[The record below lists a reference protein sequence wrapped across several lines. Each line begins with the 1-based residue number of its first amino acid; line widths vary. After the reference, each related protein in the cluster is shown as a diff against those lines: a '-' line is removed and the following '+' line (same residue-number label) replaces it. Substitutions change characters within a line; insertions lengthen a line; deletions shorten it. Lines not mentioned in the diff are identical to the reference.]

1 MFVFGLDRV
10 QLMIQRWWIY
20 MQKINNMG
28 ILYFRIELISI
39 KYVNNR

>member
-20 MQKINNMG
+20 MQKINNVD